1 MSRRLAWATVATGLA
16 AVVLLVVQ
24 LVRPDLQMTGA
35 VLVPW
40 LLLATVAVLLAAVA
54 PPSGGAR

>member
-16 AVVLLVVQ
+16 AAALLVVQ

-40 LLLATVAVLLAAVA
+40 LILATVAVILAAAA